1 VSTTLLKS
9 RTADGNASSLRR
21 APRERSFVTSWS
33 AENAAPFGPTSGFFP
48 WRHRFAVFAAG
59 ATFALIFVGGLVTS
73 TGSSLS
79 VPDWPLSY
87 GQLFPPMVGGVL
99 YEHGHRMLAGAVAL
113 LTAVLTLW
121 TWREEPRG
129 AVRRLAAFALGTV
142 LLQAVL
148 GGVTVLLRLPTAVS
162 VAHAALAQ
170 AFFCL
175 MVSLALVTSRGWL
188 AAPQRAA
195 DRILDS
201 LTAATTAAVYG
212 QLLLGAVMRHTGA
225 GLAIPDFPL
234 AFGRVVPQ
242 IASFTVGIHFAHR
255 VGAVVVA
262 ALVLAT
268 AARTV
273 LLHREDSR
281 RVRPALLLVLLLVLQ
296 VTLGASIIWRRKA
309 VLPTTAH
316 VAVGAALL
324 AASVVLALRGWRA
337 RAPAEAWVP
346 GPIAERAHA

>member
-1 VSTTLLKS
+1 M
-9 RTADGNASSLRR
+9 
-21 APRERSFVTSWS
+21 TSWS
-33 AENAAPFGPTSGFFP
+33 AENAASFGPTSEFFP
-48 WRHRFAVFAAG
+48 WRHRFSVFAAG
-59 ATFALIFVGGLVTS
+59 ATFALIFAGGLVTS

-99 YEHGHRMLAGAVAL
+99 YEHGHRMVAGTVAL
-113 LTAVLTLW
+113 LTAVLALW

-129 AVRRLAAFALGTV
+129 AVRRLAAFAFGTV
-142 LLQAVL
+142 LLQAAL
-148 GGVTVLLRLPTAVS
+148 GGVTVLWRLPTAVS

-188 AAPQRAA
+188 AAPPRAA
-195 DRILDS
+195 DGILDS
-201 LTAATTAAVYG
+201 LAGVTAAAVYG
-212 QLLLGAVMRHTGA
+212 QLLLGAVVRHTGA

-234 AFGRVVPQ
+234 AFGRVVPE
-242 IASFTVGIHFAHR
+242 ISSFTTAVHFAHR

-262 ALVLAT
+262 TLVLT
-268 AARTV
+268 AVARTV
-273 LLHREDSR
+273 LLHRDDSGR
-281 RVRPALLLVLLLVLQ
+281 MRPALLLVLLLVLQ
-296 VTLGASIIWRRKA
+296 VGLGASIIWTRKA

-324 AASVVLALRGWRA
+324 ATSVVLALRGWRA
-337 RAPAEAWVP
+337 RAPAPAWARAP
-346 GPIAERAHA
+346 MAERAHA